1 MHRFVLVAVI
11 AMAVPALAQ
20 TVYSWEDDD
29 GVHYTDDLAQ
39 VPKKGRVEVQPVD
52 EGASRPSRPTT
63 IAPSP
68 PSRPATSPGGESN
81 EREWRERFV
90 TAHRRISTLKQELAA
105 LETSLPPPTRCVTLQ
120 RQTPPQS
127 PDVVVLPNPVETRT
141 RCEPNPLYER
151 VKIGIEQKK
160 VEVRDA
166 ELDLEQLD
174 RQASY
179 ESVPREW
186 RRGW

>member
-1 MHRFVLVAVI
+1 MHRVSLLVLI
-11 AMAVPALAQ
+11 AVPALAQ
-20 TVYSWEDDD
+20 TVYSWEDED
-29 GVHYTDDLAQ
+29 GVHYTDDPAQ
-39 VPKKGRVEVQPVD
+39 VPKKGQRVDVQSA
-52 EGASRPSRPTT
+52 EGESRPSRPAT

-68 PSRPATSPGGESN
+68 PSRPATSPTGPDN
-81 EREWRERFV
+81 EREWRDRFV
-90 TAHRRISTLKQELAA
+90 TAHRRISTLKQELSA
-105 LETSLPPPTRCVTLQ
+105 LETSLPPPTRCVTQ
-120 RQTPPQS
+120 QPTAPTQD
-127 PDVVVLPNPVETRT
+127 PDVVVLPNPAQTRT

-151 VKIGIEQKK
+151 FKLSIEQKK

-179 ESVPREW
+179 DSVPREW